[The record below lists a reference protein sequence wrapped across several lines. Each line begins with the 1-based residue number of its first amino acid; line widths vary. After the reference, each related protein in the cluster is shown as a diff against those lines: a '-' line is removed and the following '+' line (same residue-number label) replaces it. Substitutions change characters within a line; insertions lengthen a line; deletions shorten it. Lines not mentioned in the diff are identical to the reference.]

1 MKSSKTIEK
10 KNQHLKELRLYRIA
24 QPERFT
30 TKILPWEVSEEMF
43 YVNKG
48 GNQERAGYKKQNL
61 TVQLAELQW

>member
-10 KNQHLKELRLYRIA
+10 KKHQHLKELQLYRTA
-24 QPERFT
+24 QPEFT
-30 TKILPWEVSEEMF
+30 TKILPWKVSEEMF

-48 GNQERAGYKKQNL
+48 GNQERAGYKTQNL